1 MKKIQNKKILIN
13 KNKNNDIDIF
23 LASDQVTPSDLDK
36 DEIMIRSSFSSINF
50 KDLLVLKG
58 NPGLVRRFPHTPG
71 IDVSGT
77 VISSKSKKFKVGQK
91 VVVIARPFGL
101 SGLGGF
107 QKYVKIKEKWVDFL
121 PKGMTLKQSMILG
134 ICLLS
139 LGLIGLWNISF
150 DSFLLTIFYIVLNL
164 LYSIKLKQ
172 IPIVD
177 FMIVATGFVIRILIG
192 GEIGNVELTQWMI
205 LMVFLLSLFIA
216 VTKRR
221 DDVYQYE
228 LKKKINRK
236 VVSEYT
242 VSYMDKLITIIS
254 SVLLV
259 SYLLFITSESV
270 ISRYPSKYLIVSFLF
285 VLMGVFRYNQITY
298 VKNKSG
304 SPIKI
309 LFKDKFLQ
317 ITLINWVLTFFFI
330 IYSDRL

>member
-1 MKKIQNKKILIN
+1 VIYVKLFRLNNWVKNLFIFLPLFFSGEFFNPIKITNTFYVTLGFSLVTSFIYII
-13 KNKNNDIDIF
+13 NDIFDKEFDKIHPEKRNRPI
-23 LASDQVTPSDLDK
+23 PSGK
-36 DEIMIRSSFSSINF
+36 
-50 KDLLVLKG
+50 
-58 NPGLVRRFPHTPG
+58 
-71 IDVSGT
+71 
-77 VISSKSKKFKVGQK
+77 ISV
-91 VVVIARPFGL
+91 
-101 SGLGGF
+101 
-107 QKYVKIKEKWVDFL
+107 
-121 PKGMTLKQSMILG
+121 KQSMILG

-150 DSFLLTIFYIVLNL
+150 DSFLLTIFYIVVNL

-177 FMIVATGFVIRILIG
+177 FIIVATGFVIRILIG

-205 LMVFLLSLFIA
+205 VMVFLLSLFIA

-242 VSYMDKLITIIS
+242 VEYMDKLITIIS
-254 SVLLV
+254 STLLV

-270 ISRYPSKYLIVSFLF
+270 VSRYPSRYLIISFLF
-285 VLMGVFRYNQITY
+285 VLIGVFRYNQITY

-309 LFKDKFLQ
+309 FFKDLFLQ
-317 ITLINWVLTFFFI
+317 VTLLFWGLTFFFI
-330 IYSDRL
+330 IYSDKL

>member
-1 MKKIQNKKILIN
+1 MVTSFIYII
-13 KNKNNDIDIF
+13 NDIFDIEF
-23 LASDQVTPSDLDK
+23 DKIHPEKRDRPIPSGK
-36 DEIMIRSSFSSINF
+36 
-50 KDLLVLKG
+50 
-58 NPGLVRRFPHTPG
+58 
-71 IDVSGT
+71 
-77 VISSKSKKFKVGQK
+77 ISV
-91 VVVIARPFGL
+91 
-101 SGLGGF
+101 
-107 QKYVKIKEKWVDFL
+107 
-121 PKGMTLKQSMILG
+121 KQSMILG

-172 IPIVD
+172 IPILD
-177 FMIVATGFVIRILIG
+177 FIIVATGFVIRILIG

-205 LMVFLLSLFIA
+205 IMVFLLSIFIA

-242 VSYMDKLITIIS
+242 LSYMDKLITIIS

-259 SYLLFITSESV
+259 SYLLFITSES
-270 ISRYPSKYLIVSFLF
+270 IILRYPSKYLIVSFLF

-317 ITLINWVLTFFFI
+317 ITLLLWGLTFFFI
-330 IYSDRL
+330 IYSDKL